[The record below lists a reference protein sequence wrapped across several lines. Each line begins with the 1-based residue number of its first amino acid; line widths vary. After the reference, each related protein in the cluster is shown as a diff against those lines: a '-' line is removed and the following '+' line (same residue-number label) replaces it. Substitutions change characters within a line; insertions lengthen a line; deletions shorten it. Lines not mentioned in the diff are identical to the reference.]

1 MKPTMEV
8 KRRKESGFTLIEL
21 LVVVLIIGIL
31 AAIAIPQYFAVI
43 EKGRFAEA
51 MNCLDILRGAES
63 RYYLAETTYANIT
76 ANANTLNQPTP
87 LDATCQP
94 KYFDATVTGGGNTY
108 TVTLTRSA
116 AGGAQCPTEY
126 GCYNV
131 TYTHTQGVVDS
142 GILCNSTTG
151 NSCQNMVPAGS

>member
-1 MKPTMEV
+1 MEA
-8 KRRKESGFTLIEL
+8 KRKKESGFTLIEL

-63 RYYLAETTYANIT
+63 RYYLAETSYASLSAPVVTNGGSE
-76 ANANTLNQPTP
+76 NQPTP

-94 KYFDATVTGGGNTY
+94 KYFSADTVGSGNTY
-108 TVTLTRSA
+108 TVTLTRVSNN
-116 AGGAQCPTEY
+116 AQCPTEY
-126 GCYNV
+126 GCYTV
-131 TYTHTQGVVDS
+131 TYTHTQGVADS
-142 GILCNSTTG
+142 GILCNGTP
-151 NSCQNMVPAGS
+151 NSCQSMVPAGS

>member
-1 MKPTMEV
+1 MEV

-76 ANANTLNQPTP
+76 ANVVTGGAAENQPTP

-94 KYFDATVTGGGNTY
+94 KYFDATVTGSGNTY
-108 TVTLTRSA
+108 TATLTRSA

-126 GCYNV
+126 GCYTV
-131 TYTHTQGVVDS
+131 TYTHTQGVADS
-142 GILCNSTTG
+142 GIICNGTP